1 MKKGARHHRARGMT
15 LIEIM
20 VVITILG
27 LIMAAV
33 GVSVLTQ
40 LDQAKQR
47 RARMDFHA
55 LGNALKVYYAKK
67 GRFPDTA
74 SGLRGLVDNRILE
87 GLPKDPWGNE
97 YVYVNEGGK
106 PRITSYGG
114 DGVSGGDAN
123 DADLCSCDPEPEGG
137 TGS

>member
-1 MKKGARHHRARGMT
+1 MKKGARCHRARGMT

-33 GVSVLTQ
+33 GVSVLSQ

-55 LGNALKVYYAKK
+55 LRNALTVYYAKK
-67 GRFPDTA
+67 GHFPNTA
-74 SGLRGLVDNRILE
+74 TGLRELVDHRLLDA
-87 GLPKDPWGNE
+87 LPKDPWGNE

-123 DADLCSCDPEPEGG
+123 DADLCSCDPEPHEG
-137 TGS
+137 SDS